1 MQSQTDINAGNNLKI
16 SYRQTFLNMRL
27 PFCQEENELL
37 PLDEVQRLQ
46 PIVKWAGG
54 KEKELKYIL
63 PNIPSFDRYI
73 EPFVGG
79 GSVFMAMKAD
89 KFLINDLSSELIAL
103 YRNIATSNRDFFA
116 YATDI
121 DTSWSAAGEFFCKN
135 ISLVSL
141 FEEYR
146 KQVITCQELKNK
158 IKSFC
163 ETHKGDIAEVV
174 GINARLNK
182 VFVKELEAN
191 LFRKMCRMEVIEK
204 DKGLLSQ
211 KDLQDNI
218 ETAIKSALYMT
229 YRYLYNDKSSNE
241 IDDALRCALFLFIRN
256 YAYSGMFRYNDK
268 GDFNVPYGGIAYNS
282 KSLQKKLNYY
292 RSDELLQHFANT
304 AIFNL
309 DFETFLKE
317 VNPTENDFIFLDPP
331 YDSEFST
338 YAQNKFTR
346 QDQKRLSDFMI
357 DHCKAKWM
365 LIIKNTDYIYNLY
378 NKEGINISM
387 FDKEY
392 LVSFM
397 NRNNK
402 KTTHL
407 MITNY

>member
-1 MQSQTDINAGNNLKI
+1 M
-16 SYRQTFLNMRL
+16 
-27 PFCQEENELL
+27 
-37 PLDEVQRLQ
+37 
-46 PIVKWAGG
+46 
-54 KEKELKYIL
+54 
-63 PNIPSFDRYI
+63 
-73 EPFVGG
+73 
-79 GSVFMAMKAD
+79 
-89 KFLINDLSSELIAL
+89 
-103 YRNIATSNRDFFA
+103 
-116 YATDI
+116 
-121 DTSWSAAGEFFCKN
+121 
-135 ISLVSL
+135 
-141 FEEYR
+141 
-146 KQVITCQELKNK
+146 
-158 IKSFC
+158 
-163 ETHKGDIAEVV
+163 
-174 GINARLNK
+174 
-182 VFVKELEAN
+182 
-191 LFRKMCRMEVIEK
+191 
-204 DKGLLSQ
+204 
-211 KDLQDNI
+211 
-218 ETAIKSALYMT
+218 
-229 YRYLYNDKSSNE
+229 
-241 IDDALRCALFLFIRN
+241 
-256 YAYSGMFRYNDK
+256 
-268 GDFNVPYGGIAYNS
+268 
-282 KSLQKKLNYY
+282 NYY
-292 RSDELLQHFANT
+292 RSDELLKHFANT